1 MAKPGLFQFI
11 FVLSLYNV
19 RYCTKFTIKAQMVC
33 MGFESGTSGSKVQPN
48 PLSYGGPLAL
58 AKFRLNITFLFPRE
72 IFFNF
77 LFISHFYI
85 IPSSPQAVNLQSF
98 IGIKHQGVEQN

>member
-1 MAKPGLFQFI
+1 MGL
-11 FVLSLYNV
+11 
-19 RYCTKFTIKAQMVC
+19 
-33 MGFESGTSGSKVQPN
+33 ESGTSGSKVQTN
-48 PLSYGGPLAL
+48 PLAL
-58 AKFRLNITFLFPRE
+58 AKFRLNITFIFQRE
-72 IFFNF
+72 IIFNF